1 MLFVGVL
8 LLAPLAAM
16 AQEAWPGAL
25 NRMPLGAGPT
35 ELNWTNCAQ
44 LIVDGFQSNATVK
57 ALIFMPGATD
67 ELYFFRRVR
76 AVVTNAN
83 PSLLDAVVALNNQSP
98 LRVVFRAPFL
108 LVHSEEDVL
117 DLDIRIKHKRTAE
130 KLKTG
135 KSLPRVAVIDR
146 DWSQLLKVIRR
157 RIGPT
162 LIPYEGT
169 SDSWHFYRHTF
180 AGWNL
185 TQWEALEACALA
197 GKTKFTVIRNGVIFE
212 LDQRTGT
219 LPKLDH
225 FPGR

>member
-1 MLFVGVL
+1 MLVTQIVAAAETWPAVL
-8 LLAPLAAM
+8 S
-16 AQEAWPGAL
+16 Q
-25 NRMPLGAGPT
+25 MPLGTGPVQ
-35 ELNWTNCAQ
+35 LNQANCAQ
-44 LIVDGFQSNATVK
+44 LLLGGFQSNATVK

-67 ELYFFRRVR
+67 ELYFFKRVQ
-76 AVVTNAN
+76 AVVTNVS
-83 PSLLDAVVALNNQSP
+83 PTLHDAIVALTNQSH
-98 LRVVFRAPFL
+98 LRAVFRPPFL
-108 LVHSEEDVL
+108 LIHSAEDVL
-117 DLDIRIKHKRTAE
+117 DLDITIKHERTAE

-135 KSLPRVAVIDR
+135 KPLPHVAVIDR

-180 AGWNL
+180 ASWNL
-185 TQWEALEACALA
+185 SQWETLEASALA

-212 LDQRTGT
+212 LDQRTGM